1 MNIYKQKIIQMV
13 KNIKDKELLKKIY
26 TFVQVFYEYEKEQ
39 DNI

>member
-1 MNIYKQKIIQMV
+1 MNIYREKIIQMV